1 MAAEGGARPDPIEI
15 QNLLSGSQAGS
26 GEQAVCD
33 TIDRFRQAVERRD
46 VDGLSGVVAHDGGI
60 VFYGSQAGD
69 KQVGW
74 EAVRRSFEE
83 QFAEVDDLGA
93 EVLESAVSVVGDL
106 AWAAYDL
113 RYHEAGAGSFDTRWT
128 CVLRRYHDGWKFVHM
143 HHSLG
148 R

>member
-1 MAAEGGARPDPIEI
+1 MGQEHRGTAADD
-15 QNLLSGSQAGS
+15 
-26 GEQAVCD
+26 AVRAAITRFTD
-33 TIDRFRQAVERRD
+33 AVQDRDIDAL
-46 VDGLSGVVAHDGGI
+46 GTVVAREPDI

-83 QFAEVDDLGA
+83 QFTEVSDITS
-93 EVLESAVSVVGDL
+93 EVLASTVSVIGDL

-113 RYHEAGAGSFDTRWT
+113 RYTERGGSAAGAFETRWT
-128 CVLRRYHDGWKFVHM
+128 CVLRRDADGWRFVHM

>member
-1 MAAEGGARPDPIEI
+1 MQSRDEHEVRVAIARFTDAVQQRDI
-15 QNLLSGSQAGS
+15 NAL
-26 GEQAVCD
+26 GEV
-33 TIDRFRQAVERRD
+33 I
-46 VDGLSGVVAHDGGI
+46 AHEDGI

-83 QFAEVDDLGA
+83 QFAEVSDIKS
-93 EVLESAVSVVGDL
+93 EVLDSTISVIGDA

-113 RYHEAGAGSFDTRWT
+113 RYSEAGGAVAGSFESRWT
-128 CVLRRYHDGWKFVHM
+128 CVLRRYPDSWKFVHM
-143 HHSLG
+143 HHSRG